1 MAKTKSVF
9 FCSNCGNESPKWI
22 GKCPSCGEWN
32 TYTEEVIST
41 KQRSGSVLNKSD
53 KLPEPI
59 SDSYESA
66 ENRLFLSDSELNR
79 VLGGGI
85 VAGSVVLLGGEPGIG
100 KSTLLLQSMLHSSY
114 KCLYVS
120 GEESKTQVN
129 MRAKRLGIR
138 NTECYMLPETQI
150 QKVITI
156 AKEIQPEIMVID
168 SIQTMESDLIESA
181 PGTVSQVKECTA
193 LLIRYAK
200 QSEIP
205 IFIVGHINKDGML
218 AGPKVLEHMADVV
231 LQFEGEKNYQYR
243 TLRTLKN
250 RFGSTNEIGLYEM
263 LSEGLKAV
271 SNPSDILL
279 SDSTNNLSGVAIG
292 AGMEGNTPI
301 LIEIQALVSPAV
313 YGTPQRNSTGFD
325 IKRLNMLLAVL
336 EKRSGFLLTGK
347 DVFVN
352 IAGGFKSNDPGLDLA
367 VAAALISSF
376 QDMPISKNTAF
387 AGEIGLSGEVRP
399 AFRIEQR
406 ILEAEK
412 LGLEKMVISEFAKLT
427 DYKDRQIKIIK
438 AAKTD
443 GLPEQIFE

>member
-32 TYTEEVIST
+32 TYTEEIIST
-41 KQRSGSVLNKSD
+41 KQNTKSVLVKSD
-53 KLPEPI
+53 SLPEPI
-59 SDSYESA
+59 SDDFEST
-66 ENRLFLSDSELNR
+66 ETRLFLSDTELNR

-85 VAGSVVLLGGEPGIG
+85 VCGSVVLLGGEPGIG
-100 KSTLLLQSMLHSSY
+100 KSTLLLQNMLHSAY

-129 MRAKRLGIR
+129 MRAKRIGIR
-138 NTECYMLPETQI
+138 NQECYMLHETRI
-150 QKVITI
+150 EKVIAT
-156 AKEIQPEIMVID
+156 AKEINPEMIVID
-168 SIQTMESDLIESA
+168 SIQTIESELIESA

-200 QSEIP
+200 QTDIP
-205 IFIVGHINKDGML
+205 VFIVGHINKDGML

-263 LSEGLKAV
+263 AVDGLKAV
-271 SNPSDILL
+271 TNPSDILI
-279 SDSTNNLSGVAIG
+279 SDSTDNLSGVAIS
-292 AGMEGNTPI
+292 ACMEGNTPI

-325 IKRLNMLLAVL
+325 TKRLNMLLAVL
-336 EKRSGFLLTGK
+336 EKRSGFLFTGK

-352 IAGGFKSNDPGLDLA
+352 IAGGFRPNDPGLDLA
-367 VAAALISSF
+367 VAAALISSY
-376 QDMPISKNTAF
+376 QDIPISKTTAF
-387 AGEIGLSGEVRP
+387 SGEIGLSGEVRP

-406 ILEAEK
+406 IIEAEK
-412 LGLEKMVISEFAKLT
+412 LGLNRILISEFAKLQ
-427 DYKDRQIKIIK
+427 DKNGFNIKIETLE
-438 AAKTD
+438 KTD
-443 GLPEQIFE
+443 DLIEMLF

>member
-32 TYTEEVIST
+32 TYTEEIIST
-41 KQRSGSVLNKSD
+41 KQNTKSVLVKSD
-53 KLPEPI
+53 SLPEPI
-59 SDSYESA
+59 SDDFEST
-66 ENRLFLSDSELNR
+66 ETRLFLSDTELNR

-85 VAGSVVLLGGEPGIG
+85 VCGSVVLLGGEPGIG
-100 KSTLLLQSMLHSSY
+100 KSTLLLQNMLHSAY

-129 MRAKRLGIR
+129 MRAKRIGIR
-138 NTECYMLPETQI
+138 NQECYMLHETRI
-150 QKVITI
+150 EKVIAT
-156 AKEIQPEIMVID
+156 AKEINPEMIVID
-168 SIQTMESDLIESA
+168 SIQTMESELIESA

-200 QSEIP
+200 QTDIP
-205 IFIVGHINKDGML
+205 VFIVGHINKDGML

-263 LSEGLKAV
+263 AVDGLKAV
-271 SNPSDILL
+271 TNPSDILI
-279 SDSTNNLSGVAIG
+279 SDSTDNLSGVAIS
-292 AGMEGNTPI
+292 ACMEGNTPI

-325 IKRLNMLLAVL
+325 TKRLNMLLAVL
-336 EKRSGFLLTGK
+336 EKRSGFLFTGK

-352 IAGGFKSNDPGLDLA
+352 IAGGFRPNDPGLDLA
-367 VAAALISSF
+367 VAAALISSY
-376 QDMPISKNTAF
+376 QDIPISKTTAF
-387 AGEIGLSGEVRP
+387 SGEIGLSGEVRP

-406 ILEAEK
+406 IIEAEK
-412 LGLEKMVISEFAKLT
+412 LGLNRILISEFAKLQ
-427 DYKDRQIKIIK
+427 DKNGFNIKIETLE
-438 AAKTD
+438 KTD
-443 GLPEQIFE
+443 DLIEMLF

>member
-9 FCSNCGNESPKWI
+9 FCSSCGNESPKWV

-32 TYTEEVIST
+32 TYTEETITT
-41 KQRSGSVLNKSD
+41 KQTNHARVHKND
-53 KLPEPI
+53 TLPELI
-59 SDSYESA
+59 SDNFESV
-66 ENRLFLSDSELNR
+66 ENRLFLSDTELNR
-79 VLGGGI
+79 VLGGG
-85 VAGSVVLLGGEPGIG
+85 VVSGSVVLLGGEPGIG
-100 KSTLLLQSMLHSSY
+100 KSTLLLQTMLHSSY

-129 MRAKRLGIR
+129 MRAKRIGIR
-138 NTECYMLPETQI
+138 NNECYMLPETRI
-150 QKVITI
+150 ESIITI
-156 AKEIQPEIMVID
+156 SKQIQPEIIVID
-168 SIQTMESDLIESA
+168 SIQTMESELLESA

-193 LLIRYAK
+193 MLIRYAK
-200 QSEIP
+200 QTGIP

-250 RFGSTNEIGLYEM
+250 RFGSTNEIGLFEM
-263 LSEGLKAV
+263 LAGGLQAV
-271 SNPSDILL
+271 LNPSDILI
-279 SDSTNNLSGVAIG
+279 SDSTDNLSGVAIS

-325 IKRLNMLLAVL
+325 TKRLNMLLAVL
-336 EKRSGFLLTGK
+336 EKRSGFLFTGK

-352 IAGGFKSNDPGLDLA
+352 IAGGFKPNDPGLDLA
-367 VAAALISSF
+367 VAAALISSY
-376 QDMPISKNTAF
+376 QNIPIQKTTAF
-387 AGEIGLSGEVRP
+387 AGEVGLSGEIRP

-406 ILEAEK
+406 ITEAEK
-412 LGLEKMVISEFAKLT
+412 LGLQRILISEFTKLQDKNGST
-427 DYKDRQIKIIK
+427 LRIETLS
-438 AAKTD
+438 KTD
-443 GLPEQIFE
+443 ELIEMIF